1 MWNEVVVANFRYYI
15 SNFVKAIRIV
25 SNSLSKYS
33 VSGLRFE
40 AGNYGICNTKGT
52 HSTEMSGVSAS
63 EEPLAVCGNSNY
75 RLSDPYVHSIFWPC
89 DL

>member
-1 MWNEVVVANFRYYI
+1 MMWTEVVVANFRYYI
-15 SNFVKAIRIV
+15 NNFVKVMRIF
-25 SNSLSKYS
+25 SKRFSKYS

-40 AGNYGICNTKGT
+40 AGTYGICNRKDT
-52 HSTEMSGVSAS
+52 HSTEMFGVSPS

-75 RLSDPYVHSIFWPC
+75 RLT